1 MKLIGYFRELP
12 ATPGLKLFSQIKP
25 AEQVNDTHVPL
36 YSQEMEFDRRIVAAA
51 NRYGDVIVVSA
62 RHHDKLMNT
71 QLKRLKEA
79 GVIETTH
86 TRDQGFIDN
95 MGDFLTREEA
105 LEVARAAGQINL
117 FRPKNDPERQLFS
130 EDLY

>member
-1 MKLIGYFRELP
+1 MKCIGYFRELP

-25 AEQVNDTHVPL
+25 DELVNETHVAL
-36 YSQEMEFDRRIVAAA
+36 YSPDLATEQRVVAAA
-51 NRYGDVIVVSA
+51 NRYGDIIVVSA
-62 RHHDKLMNT
+62 RHHDTLMNA

-79 GVIETTH
+79 GILATTH

-95 MGDFLTREEA
+95 YGSFLTREEA
-105 LEVARAAGQINL
+105 LVVAREAGQLNL
-117 FRPKNDPERQLFS
+117 TRPKGSPEQSLFS